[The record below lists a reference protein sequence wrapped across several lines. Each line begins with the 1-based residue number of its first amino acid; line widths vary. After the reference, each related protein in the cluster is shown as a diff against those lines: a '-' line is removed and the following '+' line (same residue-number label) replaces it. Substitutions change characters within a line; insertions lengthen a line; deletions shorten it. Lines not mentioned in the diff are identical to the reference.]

1 MEVMT
6 IDSVAFQSL
15 TEQIADIAD
24 FVRKANEAMQMQ
36 MQMAQQAL
44 KPMLNSEEAAKML
57 GISKR
62 TLQRMRTENRIAFV
76 MIGGQCRYHQ
86 HEILKMIEERTVAK
100 ET

>member
-6 IDSVAFQSL
+6 IDSVAFLSL
-15 TEQIADIAD
+15 TEQIADIAY
-24 FVRKANEAMQMQ
+24 FVRKANEAIQAQ
-36 MQMAQQAL
+36 VAQQAL
-44 KPMLNSEEAAKML
+44 KPMLNSEEAARML
-57 GISKR
+57 GISKL

-86 HEILKMIEERTVAK
+86 HEIQKMIDERTIAK

>member
-6 IDSVAFQSL
+6 IDSIAFQSL
-15 TEQIADIAD
+15 TKQIAEIAQ
-24 FVRKANEAMQMQ
+24 FVQKANEVMQEQ
-36 MQMAQQAL
+36 ESHQAL
-44 KPMLNSEEAAKML
+44 KPMLNSEETARML

-62 TLQRMRTENRIAFV
+62 TLQRMRTESRIAFV

-86 HEILKMIEERTVAK
+86 HEIQKMIDERTIAK

>member
-15 TEQIADIAD
+15 TAQIADIAN
-24 FVRKANEAMQMQ
+24 FVQKANESLQ
-36 MQMAQQAL
+36 AQVAQEAL

-86 HEILKMIEERTVAK
+86 HEIQKMIDERTIAK

>member
-6 IDSVAFQSL
+6 IDSTAFQSL
-15 TEQIADIAD
+15 TAQIADIAN
-24 FVRKANEAMQMQ
+24 FVRKANEAMQV
-36 MQMAQQAL
+36 QMAQQAQ

-62 TLQRMRTENRIAFV
+62 TLQRMRTENRITFV

-86 HEILKMIEERTVAK
+86 HEIQKMIEERTIAK

>member
-1 MEVMT
+1 MT
-6 IDSVAFQSL
+6 IDSTAFQNL
-15 TEQIADIAD
+15 TAQIADIAN
-24 FVRKANEAMQMQ
+24 FVRKANEALQV
-36 MQMAQQAL
+36 QMARQAL

-86 HEILKMIEERTVAK
+86 HEIQKMIDERTIAK

>member
-24 FVRKANEAMQMQ
+24 FVRKANEAILAQV
-36 MQMAQQAL
+36 AQQAL
-44 KPMLNSEEAAKML
+44 KPMLSSEEAARML
-57 GISKR
+57 GISKL

-86 HEILKMIEERTVAK
+86 HEIQKMIDERTIAK

>member
-15 TEQIADIAD
+15 TAQIADIAK
-24 FVRKANEAMQMQ
+24 FVQKANEALQAQ
-36 MQMAQQAL
+36 TSQQAL
-44 KPMLNSEEAAKML
+44 KPMLNSEEAARML

-86 HEILKMIEERTVAK
+86 HEIQKMIDERTIAK

>member
-6 IDSVAFQSL
+6 IDSVAFKSL
-15 TEQIADIAD
+15 TAQIADIAN
-24 FVRKANEAMQMQ
+24 FVRKANEAIQTQ
-36 MQMAQQAL
+36 VAQQAL

-62 TLQRMRTENRIAFV
+62 TLQRMRTESRITFV

-86 HEILKMIEERTVAK
+86 HEIQKMIEERTIAK

>member
-6 IDSVAFQSL
+6 IDSVAFLSL
-15 TEQIADIAD
+15 TEQISEISQ
-24 FVRKANEAMQMQ
+24 FVQKANEAIQAQ
-36 MQMAQQAL
+36 VAQQAL

-62 TLQRMRTENRIAFV
+62 TLQRMRMESRITFV

-86 HEILKMIEERTVAK
+86 HEIQKMIDERTIAK

>member
-15 TEQIADIAD
+15 TAQIADIAN
-24 FVRKANEAMQMQ
+24 FVRKANEAIQAQ
-36 MQMAQQAL
+36 AVQQAL

-86 HEILKMIEERTVAK
+86 YEIQKMIDERTIAK

>member
-6 IDSVAFQSL
+6 IDSVAFLSL
-15 TEQIADIAD
+15 TEQISEISQ
-24 FVRKANEAMQMQ
+24 FVQKANEAIQAQ
-36 MQMAQQAL
+36 VAQQAL

-86 HEILKMIEERTVAK
+86 HEIQKMIDERTIAK

>member
-6 IDSVAFQSL
+6 IDSVAFQRL
-15 TEQIADIAD
+15 TAQIADIAN
-24 FVRKANEAMQMQ
+24 FVRKANEAMLA
-36 MQMAQQAL
+36 QMAQQAL
-44 KPMLNSEEAAKML
+44 KPMLNSEEAARML

-62 TLQRMRTENRIAFV
+62 TLQRMRTENRITFV

-86 HEILKMIEERTVAK
+86 HEIQKMIEERTIAK

>member
-15 TEQIADIAD
+15 TAQIADIAN
-24 FVRKANEAMQMQ
+24 FVRKANEAIQAQ
-36 MQMAQQAL
+36 AVQQAL

-86 HEILKMIEERTVAK
+86 YEIQKLIDERTIAT

>member
-15 TEQIADIAD
+15 TAQIADIAN
-24 FVRKANEAMQMQ
+24 FVRKANEALQV
-36 MQMAQQAL
+36 QMARQAL
-44 KPMLNSEEAAKML
+44 KPMLNSEEAARML

-86 HEILKMIEERTVAK
+86 HEIQKMIDERTIAK

>member
-6 IDSVAFQSL
+6 IESVAFQSL
-15 TEQIADIAD
+15 TAQIADIAN
-24 FVRKANEAMQMQ
+24 FVRKANEAMQ

-44 KPMLNSEEAAKML
+44 KPMLNSEEAARML

-86 HEILKMIEERTVAK
+86 HEIQKMIDERTIAK

>member
-24 FVRKANEAMQMQ
+24 FVRKANEAIQAQMT
-36 MQMAQQAL
+36 QQAL
-44 KPMLNSEEAAKML
+44 KPMLNSEEAARML

-86 HEILKMIEERTVAK
+86 HEIQKMIDERTIAK

>member
-15 TEQIADIAD
+15 TTQIADIAN
-24 FVRKANEAMQMQ
+24 FVKKANEAMQAQ
-36 MQMAQQAL
+36 MTQQAQ

-62 TLQRMRTENRIAFV
+62 TLQRMRTENRITFV

-86 HEILKMIEERTVAK
+86 YEIQKMIEDRTIAK

>member
-15 TEQIADIAD
+15 TAQIADIAN
-24 FVRKANEAMQMQ
+24 FVRKANEAIQAQ
-36 MQMAQQAL
+36 VVQQAQ
-44 KPMLNSEEAAKML
+44 KPMLNSEEAARML

-86 HEILKMIEERTVAK
+86 HEIQKMIDERIIAK

>member
-6 IDSVAFQSL
+6 IDSVAFQCL
-15 TEQIADIAD
+15 TAQIADIAN
-24 FVRKANEAMQMQ
+24 FVHKANEALQAQ
-36 MQMAQQAL
+36 VAQQAL
-44 KPMLNSEEAAKML
+44 KPMLNSEEAARML

-62 TLQRMRTENRIAFV
+62 TLQRMRTENRITFV

-86 HEILKMIEERTVAK
+86 HEIQKMIDERTIAK

>member
-15 TEQIADIAD
+15 TAQIADIAD
-24 FVRKANEAMQMQ
+24 FVRKANEAIQAQMT
-36 MQMAQQAL
+36 QQAL
-44 KPMLNSEEAAKML
+44 KPMLNSEEAARML

-86 HEILKMIEERTVAK
+86 HEIQKMIDERTIAK

>member
-15 TEQIADIAD
+15 TEHISEISRFIQ
-24 FVRKANEAMQMQ
+24 KANEAMQTQ
-36 MQMAQQAL
+36 VAQQAL

-86 HEILKMIEERTVAK
+86 HEIQKMIDERTIAK

>member
-6 IDSVAFQSL
+6 IDSIAFQNL
-15 TEQIADIAD
+15 TAQIADIAN
-24 FVRKANEAMQMQ
+24 FVRKANEALQV
-36 MQMAQQAL
+36 QMARQAL

-86 HEILKMIEERTVAK
+86 HEIQKMIDERTIAK

>member
-15 TEQIADIAD
+15 TEQISEISQ
-24 FVRKANEAMQMQ
+24 FVQKANEAMQT
-36 MQMAQQAL
+36 QMAQQAL

-62 TLQRMRTENRIAFV
+62 TLQRMRTENRITFV

-86 HEILKMIEERTVAK
+86 HEIQKMIDERTIAK

>member
-15 TEQIADIAD
+15 TAQIADIAN
-24 FVRKANEAMQMQ
+24 FVRKANEAIQVQ
-36 MQMAQQAL
+36 VAQQAL
-44 KPMLNSEEAAKML
+44 KPMLNSEEAARML

-86 HEILKMIEERTVAK
+86 HEIQKMIEERTIAK

>member
-6 IDSVAFQSL
+6 IDSTAFQSL
-15 TEQIADIAD
+15 TAQIADIAN
-24 FVRKANEAMQMQ
+24 FVQKANEAMQV
-36 MQMAQQAL
+36 QMAQQVQ

-62 TLQRMRTENRIAFV
+62 TLQRMRTENSITFV

-86 HEILKMIEERTVAK
+86 HEILKMIEERTIAK

>member
-6 IDSVAFQSL
+6 IDSTAFQSL
-15 TEQIADIAD
+15 TAQIADIAN
-24 FVRKANEAMQMQ
+24 FVRKANEAMQVQ
-36 MQMAQQAL
+36 MTQQVQ

-62 TLQRMRTENRIAFV
+62 TLQRMRTENRITFV
-76 MIGGQCRYHQ
+76 MIGGQCRYQQ
-86 HEILKMIEERTVAK
+86 HEIQKMIEERTIAK

>member
-1 MEVMT
+1 MT
-6 IDSVAFQSL
+6 IDSVAFLSL
-15 TEQIADIAD
+15 TEQISEISQ
-24 FVRKANEAMQMQ
+24 FVQKANEAIQAQ
-36 MQMAQQAL
+36 VAQQAL

-86 HEILKMIEERTVAK
+86 HEIQKMIDERTIAK

>member
-1 MEVMT
+1 MT

-15 TEQIADIAD
+15 TAQIADIAK
-24 FVRKANEAMQMQ
+24 FVQKANEALQAQ
-36 MQMAQQAL
+36 TSQQAL
-44 KPMLNSEEAAKML
+44 KPMLNSEEAARML

-86 HEILKMIEERTVAK
+86 HEIQKMIDERTIAK

>member
-6 IDSVAFQSL
+6 IDCVAFQSL
-15 TEQIADIAD
+15 TAQIADIAN
-24 FVRKANEAMQMQ
+24 FVRKANEAIQAQ
-36 MQMAQQAL
+36 VVQQAQ
-44 KPMLNSEEAAKML
+44 KPMLNSEEAARML

-62 TLQRMRTENRIAFV
+62 TLQRMRTENRITFV

-86 HEILKMIEERTVAK
+86 HEIQKMIEERTIAK

>member
-6 IDSVAFQSL
+6 IDSTAFQNL
-15 TEQIADIAD
+15 TAQIADIAN
-24 FVRKANEAMQMQ
+24 FVRKANEALQV
-36 MQMAQQAL
+36 QMARQAL

-86 HEILKMIEERTVAK
+86 HEIQKMIDERTIAK

>member
-1 MEVMT
+1 MT

-15 TEQIADIAD
+15 TEQIADIAN
-24 FVRKANEAMQMQ
+24 FVHKANEAMLMQ
-36 MQMAQQAL
+36 TSQQAL

-86 HEILKMIEERTVAK
+86 HEIQKMIDERTIAK

>member
-6 IDSVAFQSL
+6 TDSTAFQNL
-15 TEQIADIAD
+15 TAQIADIAN
-24 FVRKANEAMQMQ
+24 FVRKANEALQV
-36 MQMAQQAL
+36 QMARQAL

-86 HEILKMIEERTVAK
+86 HEIQKMIDERTIAK

>member
-1 MEVMT
+1 MT

-24 FVRKANEAMQMQ
+24 FVRKANEAMQ

-86 HEILKMIEERTVAK
+86 NEIQKMIDERTIAK

>member
-1 MEVMT
+1 MT

-15 TEQIADIAD
+15 TAQIADIAK
-24 FVRKANEAMQMQ
+24 FVQKANEALQAQ
-36 MQMAQQAL
+36 TSQQAL

-86 HEILKMIEERTVAK
+86 HEIQKMIDERTIAK

>member
-15 TEQIADIAD
+15 TAQIADIAI
-24 FVRKANEAMQMQ
+24 FVRKANEAIQ
-36 MQMAQQAL
+36 AQVAQEAL

-86 HEILKMIEERTVAK
+86 HEIQKMIDERTIAK

>member
-1 MEVMT
+1 MT

-15 TEQIADIAD
+15 TAQIADIAN
-24 FVRKANEAMQMQ
+24 FVRKANEAIQAQMT
-36 MQMAQQAL
+36 QQAQ

-62 TLQRMRTENRIAFV
+62 TLQRMRTENRITFV

-86 HEILKMIEERTVAK
+86 HEIQKMIEERTIAK